1 MKNLRRTLTCCFRA
15 QVGSSDS
22 VGLGAEL
29 LAMAQDGVGQGDKI
43 LQILKRDPTLINV
56 TDPVGDTLLHVMA
69 RSGNL
74 EVVEQVVRWVIQHEQ
89 TEVLME
95 QNLQGDTPLHL
106 AAANRHRRVAQLLYS
121 AESRVESV
129 ANEGGVNPL
138 ALAGEAGFVL
148 RRIIQLAGTADIELD
163 LVRSD
168 LDETCHRNHQKQED
182 DVWLI
187 IKFYRAIINGR
198 EDSVLEA
205 LREHPY
211 LASRMLGSMGTI
223 PHLREHTCPASGM
236 LGFMGNFLHVA
247 AKLGQVGVLRLLV
260 GQMTHDE
267 AASLMLVGNYRG
279 STPLHVALEGNHRD
293 AASYLIELAPR
304 AAYQVDKK
312 GVSPLYLAF
321 ARGYEDLVKYVFQ
334 MIPIAKIS
342 RSTIQSLLTAKK
354 ASLGNAAIKARNLGL
369 LEYLLEELPEI
380 INVLDYKGW
389 RVLSYA
395 AYKGYLDGVRFL
407 LTNFPNSVKEY
418 DRDGSLP
425 IHKAVGG
432 GHVSIVKEFLLLC
445 PETMYQTDKKG
456 QNILHFAVKYTKTDV
471 LEYLTKETT
480 EVRKI
485 FSLKDNEGKTF
496 FDLAS
501 ELKC

>member
-1 MKNLRRTLTCCFRA
+1 MMNSLGS
-15 QVGSSDS
+15 GSSDRNDDGS
-22 VGLGAEL
+22 NVLLEAEL
-29 LAMAQDGVGQGDKI
+29 LSAAQEGRGVDEIIRI
-43 LQILKRDPTLINV
+43 LEGDPTLIHV
-56 TDPVGDTLLHVMA
+56 TDPVGDTTLHILA
-69 RSGNL
+69 RAGNL
-74 EVVEQVVRWVIQHEQ
+74 ELVKQVVGWVRKHQL

-106 AAANRHRRVAQLLYS
+106 AAANRHEGVARLLYF
-121 AESRVESV
+121 AESRAGSIV
-129 ANEGGVNPL
+129 NKGGVNPL
-138 ALAGEAGFVL
+138 ALAREAGIGL
-148 RRIIQLAGTADIELD
+148 SRKLAGTVDIELD

-182 DVWLI
+182 DVRLI
-187 IKFYRAIINGR
+187 IKFDRAIINGR
-198 EDSVLEA
+198 EDLVLEA

-211 LASRMLGSMGTI
+211 LASRMLGSMG
-223 PHLREHTCPASGM
+223 S
-236 LGFMGNFLHVA
+236 FLHVT
-247 AKLGQVGVLRLLV
+247 AKLGHVGVLRLLV

-279 STPLHVALEGNHRD
+279 STPLHVALEGNHKD
-293 AASYLIELAPR
+293 AASYLIELAPG

-312 GVSPLYLAF
+312 GISPLYLAIE
-321 ARGYEDLVKYVFQ
+321 RGCEDLVEYVFQ

-342 RSTIQSLLTAKK
+342 RSTIESLLTAKK

-445 PETMYQTDKKG
+445 PETMYHTDKKG

-496 FDLAS
+496 IDLAS